1 MHRIAVIFLD
11 IRVGIVLGRGLFDG
25 GGGVVV
31 DLGSGMNEFFE
42 EEVQGQRGVD
52 EDDREEEE
60 IEGEFEHESF
70 EIVHISVE
78 RVIGEPHG
86 AVV

>member
-1 MHRIAVIFLD
+1 MDF
-11 IRVGIVLGRGLFDG
+11 
-25 GGGVVV
+25 
-31 DLGSGMNEFFE
+31 GSGMNEFFE
-42 EEVQGQRGVD
+42 EEVQDQGGVD
-52 EDDREEEE
+52 QDNGEEEE
-60 IEGEFEHESF
+60 VECEFEHEGL